1 MDNKAFNKKLI
12 TEYPFLL
19 PRNLFSDKVSEDY
32 DYSYTLLDLF
42 PEGWRNTFALNMLS
56 EIKDE
61 LININQLEEF
71 RILEIKEKYG
81 TLHFYTNF
89 TTDKLNAI
97 ICKYEDLS
105 MLTCYKCGNPST
117 HVSLGWITYLCNDCI
132 SNSKNVRK
140 LTSEDIPI
148 RTLYKD
154 GKEETLDSFYKNKML
169 NQWR

>member
-1 MDNKAFNKKLI
+1 
-12 TEYPFLL
+12 
-19 PRNLFSDKVSEDY
+19 
-32 DYSYTLLDLF
+32 
-42 PEGWRNTFALNMLS
+42 MLS

-117 HVSLGWITYLCNDCI
+117 HVSLG
-132 SNSKNVRK
+132 
-140 LTSEDIPI
+140 
-148 RTLYKD
+148 
-154 GKEETLDSFYKNKML
+154 
-169 NQWR
+169 